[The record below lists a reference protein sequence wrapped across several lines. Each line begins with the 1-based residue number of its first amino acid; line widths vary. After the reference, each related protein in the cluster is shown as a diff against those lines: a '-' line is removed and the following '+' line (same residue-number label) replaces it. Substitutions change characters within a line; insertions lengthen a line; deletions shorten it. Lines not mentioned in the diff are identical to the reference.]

1 VVVKHGLTVS
11 LSFVSP
17 VRMPRKS
24 DETPDRYR
32 ERCIKKVNDGMS
44 GTVLMNMISSFRP
57 RQVPDVGSLRRDDI
71 QFPPRQ
77 VPDVGSLRR
86 DAKSAFLH
94 RTLVYL
100 GFLPK
105 CSMTDAGLEPAI
117 FCFVGRRLIRL
128 GQPAAPSRCIQPISA
143 CSDVSSPAGDL
154 FGGALVSFKQ
164 PAAAGGGR
172 SIGRRRL
179 AAGVGIG
186 FCCRLWF

>member
-1 VVVKHGLTVS
+1 MVVKHGLTVS

-117 FCFVGRRLIRL
+117 FCFVGRRLIQL
-128 GQPAAPSRCIQPISA
+128 GQPAALFRWNQLIFA
-143 CSDVSSPAGDL
+143 NYNGYNPAESL
-154 FGGALVSFKQ
+154 LGGASHPK
-164 PAAAGGGR
+164 P
-172 SIGRRRL
+172 
-179 AAGVGIG
+179 
-186 FCCRLWF
+186 